1 MGAETEKH
9 QNKKTSEEK
18 MIHEEQQEDR
28 LQRSAYMWQQGT
40 NFIRSSTPVSSMQEK
55 LTSKRKYQFGTT
67 CIRKKERNL
76 QGHVVA
82 ESDVRADKREF

>member
-1 MGAETEKH
+1 MCALGKAAR
-9 QNKKTSEEK
+9 N
-18 MIHEEQQEDR
+18 
-28 LQRSAYMWQQGT
+28 
-40 NFIRSSTPVSSMQEK
+40 NFIRSSPPVSSMQEK